1 MPFFS
6 ANRWRS
12 RIPAPRSR
20 REHRSRKNAGL
31 EPADNSSPRKL
42 TVHTRICDN
51 RSANMHP
58 DDLLS
63 LKDDMVAFIEGHSMR
78 RLPGFVTE
86 DLPTVLWEGEDNPD
100 SWKDFVEMAKSA
112 SAPFVTMSEVKLE
125 KEDIALLLEQIR
137 DENFP
142 DEAAAEVH
150 EAQYLVN
157 YVGKIGYI
165 QLGFAHQGIVF
176 VHENATQWY
185 ERYQQLLEFVEDFGD
200 VVFEDDE
207 DEEEG

>member
-1 MPFFS
+1 
-6 ANRWRS
+6 
-12 RIPAPRSR
+12 
-20 REHRSRKNAGL
+20 
-31 EPADNSSPRKL
+31 
-42 TVHTRICDN
+42 
-51 RSANMHP
+51 MHA
-58 DDLLS
+58 DDLIS

-78 RLPGFVTE
+78 RLPGFITE
-86 DLPTVLWEGEDNPD
+86 DLPTVLWEDDDNPD

-112 SAPFVTMSEVKLE
+112 SAPFVTMSEVMLE
-125 KEDIALLLEQIR
+125 KEDIAMLLEQIR
-137 DENFP
+137 DDNFP

-176 VHENATQWY
+176 VHENATAWY

-200 VVFEDDE
+200 VVFGDDE

>member
-1 MPFFS
+1 MQ
-6 ANRWRS
+6 
-12 RIPAPRSR
+12 
-20 REHRSRKNAGL
+20 
-31 EPADNSSPRKL
+31 
-42 TVHTRICDN
+42 
-51 RSANMHP
+51 P
-58 DDLLS
+58 DDLIS
-63 LKDDMVAFIEGHSMR
+63 LKDDMVAFIEGHAMR
-78 RLPGFVTE
+78 RFPGFITE
-86 DLPTVLWEGEDNPD
+86 DLPTVLWEDEDNPD
-100 SWKDFVEMAKSA
+100 SWKDFVEMAKTA

-125 KEDIALLLEQIR
+125 KEDIAMLLEQIR
-137 DENFP
+137 DDNFP

-165 QLGFAHQGIVF
+165 QLGFAHQGILF

>member
-1 MPFFS
+1 
-6 ANRWRS
+6 
-12 RIPAPRSR
+12 
-20 REHRSRKNAGL
+20 
-31 EPADNSSPRKL
+31 
-42 TVHTRICDN
+42 
-51 RSANMHP
+51 MHP
-58 DDLLS
+58 DDLIS

-78 RLPGFVTE
+78 RLPGFITE
-86 DLPTVLWEGEDNPD
+86 DLPTVLWEDEDNPD
-100 SWKDFVEMAKSA
+100 SWKDFVEMAKTA

-125 KEDIALLLEQIR
+125 KDDIAMLLEQIR
-137 DENFP
+137 DDNFP

-165 QLGFAHQGIVF
+165 QLGFAHQGILF
-176 VHENATQWY
+176 VHENATAWY

>member
-1 MPFFS
+1 MK
-6 ANRWRS
+6 RW
-12 RIPAPRSR
+12 
-20 REHRSRKNAGL
+20 AGL
-31 EPADNSSPRKL
+31 QRRPRLHEIRCDPALVQNHSLLLLFLLQGENSPCLGTSA
-42 TVHTRICDN
+42 TIGG
-51 RSANMHP
+51 ANMHP
-58 DDLLS
+58 DDLIS
-63 LKDDMVAFIEGHSMR
+63 LKDDMVAFIEGHAMR
-78 RLPGFVTE
+78 RLPGFITE
-86 DLPTVLWEGEDNPD
+86 DLPTVLWEDDNNPD
-100 SWKDFVEMAKSA
+100 SWKDFVEMAKTA

-125 KEDIALLLEQIR
+125 KDDIAMLLEQIR
-137 DENFP
+137 DDNFP

-176 VHENATQWY
+176 VHENATPWY

-200 VVFEDDE
+200 VVFGEGE

>member
-1 MPFFS
+1 MQ
-6 ANRWRS
+6 
-12 RIPAPRSR
+12 
-20 REHRSRKNAGL
+20 
-31 EPADNSSPRKL
+31 
-42 TVHTRICDN
+42 
-51 RSANMHP
+51 P
-58 DDLLS
+58 DDLIS
-63 LKDDMVAFIEGHSMR
+63 LNDDMVAFIEGHAMR
-78 RLPGFVTE
+78 RFPGFITE
-86 DLPTVLWEGEDNPD
+86 DLPTVLWEDDDNPD
-100 SWKDFVEMAKSA
+100 SWKDFVEMAKTA

-125 KEDIALLLEQIR
+125 KEDIAMLLEQIR
-137 DENFP
+137 DDNFP

-165 QLGFAHQGIVF
+165 QLGFAHQGILF
-176 VHENATQWY
+176 VHENATAWY

>member
-1 MPFFS
+1 
-6 ANRWRS
+6 
-12 RIPAPRSR
+12 
-20 REHRSRKNAGL
+20 
-31 EPADNSSPRKL
+31 
-42 TVHTRICDN
+42 
-51 RSANMHP
+51 MHA

-78 RLPGFVTE
+78 RLPGFITE
-86 DLPTVLWEGEDNPD
+86 DLPTVLWEDDDNPD
-100 SWKDFVEMAKSA
+100 SWKDFVEMAKTA
-112 SAPFVTMSEVKLE
+112 SAPFVTMSEVMLE
-125 KEDIALLLEQIR
+125 KDDIAMLLEQIR
-137 DENFP
+137 EDNFP

-176 VHENATQWY
+176 VHENATAWY

-200 VVFEDDE
+200 VVFGDGE

>member
-1 MPFFS
+1 MQ
-6 ANRWRS
+6 
-12 RIPAPRSR
+12 
-20 REHRSRKNAGL
+20 
-31 EPADNSSPRKL
+31 
-42 TVHTRICDN
+42 
-51 RSANMHP
+51 P
-58 DDLLS
+58 DDLIS

-78 RLPGFVTE
+78 RLPGFITE
-86 DLPTVLWEGEDNPD
+86 DLPTVLWEDEDNPD
-100 SWKDFVEMAKSA
+100 SWKDFVEMAKTA

-125 KEDIALLLEQIR
+125 KDDIAMLLEQIR
-137 DENFP
+137 DDNFP

-165 QLGFAHQGIVF
+165 QLGFAHQGILF
-176 VHENATQWY
+176 VHENATAWY

>member
-1 MPFFS
+1 MQ
-6 ANRWRS
+6 
-12 RIPAPRSR
+12 
-20 REHRSRKNAGL
+20 
-31 EPADNSSPRKL
+31 
-42 TVHTRICDN
+42 
-51 RSANMHP
+51 P
-58 DDLLS
+58 DDLIS
-63 LKDDMVAFIEGHSMR
+63 LKDDMVAFIEGHAMR
-78 RLPGFVTE
+78 RFPGFITE
-86 DLPTVLWEGEDNPD
+86 DLPTVF
-100 SWKDFVEMAKSA
+100 WKDFVEMAKTA

-125 KEDIALLLEQIR
+125 KEDIAMLLEQIR
-137 DENFP
+137 DDNFP

-165 QLGFAHQGIVF
+165 QLGFAHHGILF
-176 VHENATQWY
+176 VHENATPWY

>member
-1 MPFFS
+1 
-6 ANRWRS
+6 
-12 RIPAPRSR
+12 
-20 REHRSRKNAGL
+20 
-31 EPADNSSPRKL
+31 
-42 TVHTRICDN
+42 
-51 RSANMHP
+51 MHP
-58 DDLLS
+58 DDLIS

-78 RLPGFVTE
+78 RLPGFITE
-86 DLPTVLWEGEDNPD
+86 DLPTVLWEDDDNPD
-100 SWKDFVEMAKSA
+100 SWKDFVEMAKTA

-125 KEDIALLLEQIR
+125 KDDIAMLLEQIR
-137 DENFP
+137 DDNFP

-176 VHENATQWY
+176 VHENATSWY

-200 VVFEDDE
+200 VVFGEDE